1 MKLDNERPSENI
13 EDRRGEGGGFG
24 FPRGGGGG
32 FQIPMGGGGRGLSL
46 QTVILLVAI
55 YLIAKFV
62 FGVDLIQM
70 ITGGDQ
76 LQPPGQQQSE
86 TQLPSPGGQT
96 DVTGDAGKDF
106 VARVLGSTERVWTDK
121 FRQMGR
127 QYQKPTLVLFNGF
140 VQ

>member
-13 EDRRGEGGGFG
+13 EDRRGESGGFG

-76 LQPPGQQQSE
+76 LQPPGQHQSE
-86 TQLPSPGGQT
+86 
-96 DVTGDAGKDF
+96 
-106 VARVLGSTERVWTDK
+106 R
-121 FRQMGR
+121 
-127 QYQKPTLVLFNGF
+127 
-140 VQ
+140 